1 MKATNIVLSI
11 LILLLALASA
21 VFSYFLF
28 EKRDSMIKGW
38 EKMATTIN
46 SASVSMDKTSGT
58 QIARELTAAELSHE
72 KYDELD
78 SKLKKLVDQT
88 RKIIA
93 ERDDMA
99 DALRRVGMNVGVKK
113 LGSEADFRGV
123 ATYRTNVDNV
133 ASGVSR
139 AMQNRDMVYR
149 ELASLANRTLDISV
163 DPKALAEGSKSEL
176 MKIADAMN
184 KAKARRQTYEREL
197 RNIGECANVSASDFS
212 SSNYN
217 SSVQKIS
224 GGVNKLRQNA
234 DNAAAELDK
243 ANRELVSAKSDIR
256 ACETKIEQ
264 LNKQIEDLN
273 YDIGKY
279 KVALGVAKEEVIPI
293 PWRPGSPEVRANT
306 VGEVIKV
313 DNEYGYIAVN
323 LGRKTLVTQPLGEK
337 SITVN
342 PMIDRGMELIVARGK
357 LASDAAFVARIKLDE
372 VGDECSTANIPSTA
386 GKIKVGDI
394 VFFDR
399 EQQQQK

>member
-46 SASVSMDKTSGT
+46 SASSSMDKTSGT
-58 QIARELTAAELSHE
+58 QVAKELTAAELSHE

-78 SKLKKLVDQT
+78 SKLRKLVDQT

-149 ELASLANRTLDISV
+149 ELATLANRTLNISI

-184 KAKARRQTYEREL
+184 GAKTRRQTYEREL
-197 RNIGECANVSASDFS
+197 RTIGDYANVSANDFS
-212 SSNYN
+212 NSNYN
-217 SSVQKIS
+217 RSVQKIS
-224 GGVNKLRQNA
+224 QGVNTLRRNA
-234 DNAAAELDK
+234 EEAASELDK
-243 ANRELVSAKSDIR
+243 SRRELASAKSDIR
-256 ACETKIEQ
+256 SCETKIEQ
-264 LNKQIEDLN
+264 LNKQIDDLN

-279 KVALGVAKEEVIPI
+279 KVALGVAKEKETPI

-306 VGEVIKV
+306 VGEVVKV
-313 DNEYGYIAVN
+313 DSEYGYIAIN

-372 VGDECSTANIPSTA
+372 VGDECSTANIPPTA
-386 GKIKVGDI
+386 NKIKVGDI

-399 EQQQQK
+399 EQQQK